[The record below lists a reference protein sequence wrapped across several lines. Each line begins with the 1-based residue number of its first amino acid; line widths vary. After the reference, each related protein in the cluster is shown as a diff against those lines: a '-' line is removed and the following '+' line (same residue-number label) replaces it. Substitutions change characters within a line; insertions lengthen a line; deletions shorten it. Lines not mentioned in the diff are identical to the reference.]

1 MAAVAPRS
9 SLSAAAMPRWLL
21 PENISDVL
29 PREARRVEEVRR
41 VLLDLYAGYGYELVI
56 PPLIEYIDSLLT
68 GTGSDLDLRTF
79 KLVDQAS
86 GRLLGLRADITPQVA
101 RIDAHILNR
110 PGVVRLCYAGSVL
123 HARPLHPLATRQPMQ
138 VGAELYG
145 AAGLPADLEM
155 LELAVQSLRLAGL
168 GRVHLDLGHTG
179 VVGGL
184 LDLAQMSAQMSDEVE
199 DEILSALSTKD
210 IPALRSTVQGLPP
223 AVRDSFMALGR
234 LSGGPEVIEAA
245 RRALPSEPGM
255 RAALD
260 ELEQL
265 AARCGAD
272 AVSVDLA
279 DLHGYR
285 YHTGITFAV
294 HAPELPSA
302 VLRGG
307 RYDNIGKAFGR
318 ARPAVGFSIY
328 LRELVRL
335 LGTRAARAVLAPAD
349 DDPALREAIR
359 RLRAGGEIVVQRLPG
374 EFGGPNSG
382 DFNFDRELRRVG
394 NAWQVAAREGA
405 ELVK

>member
-1 MAAVAPRS
+1 
-9 SLSAAAMPRWLL
+9 MPRWLL

-41 VLLDLYAGYGYELVI
+41 ALLDLYAGYGYELVI

-123 HARPLHPLATRQPMQ
+123 HARPLHPLAVREPLQ

-145 AAGLPADLEM
+145 AAGVPAELEM

-168 GRVHLDLGHTG
+168 ERVHLDLGHTG
-179 VVGGL
+179 VVRGL
-184 LDLAQMSAQMSDEVE
+184 LDLARLSDSLEDEV
-199 DEILSALSTKD
+199 LSALSIKD
-210 IPALRSTVQGLPP
+210 IPALSAIVTALPSKVREGL
-223 AVRDSFMALGR
+223 MALGR
-234 LSGGPEVIEAA
+234 LSGGPDIIDAA
-245 RRALPSEPGM
+245 RRALPSETAIRG
-255 RAALD
+255 ALD
-260 ELEQL
+260 ELEVL
-265 AARCGAD
+265 VKRCGAD

-285 YHTGITFAV
+285 YHTGVTFAV
-294 HAPELPSA
+294 HAAGLPSA

-307 RYDNIGKAFGR
+307 RYDNIGKVFGR

-335 LGTRAARAVLAPAD
+335 LGIRAARAVLAPVD
-349 DDPALREAIR
+349 DGPALREAIR
-359 RLRAGGEIVVQRLPG
+359 QLRAQGEIVVQRLPD
-374 EFGGPNSG
+374 EFGDADPG
-382 DFNFDRELRRVG
+382 DFNFDRELRLVDG
-394 NAWQVAAREGA
+394 AWQVAARAGA
-405 ELVK
+405 EFVK